1 MVHHEGGRGG
11 HAVAVGSEGGSA
23 ALGRGNGTRASEPTL
38 RRVSPAAPGGRLRRK
53 VGGRGEA
60 LHVRLSES
68 EWAWVRT
75 HAAEVGLSAQRYL
88 IEAATGGGHERLVA
102 QRALLGEL
110 MAARRD
116 LAGACRN
123 LNQLTRLAHVTGG
136 RPARLGELASRL
148 EGLAKLL
155 ESLAPVAS
163 RSLTVA
169 TAGPS
174 RSDDGDGSGVRE

>member
-1 MVHHEGGRGG
+1 MEVE
-11 HAVAVGSEGGSA
+11 AVSA
-23 ALGRGNGTRASEPTL
+23 ALGQEAGGEAAQGER

-53 VGGRGEA
+53 TGGRSES
-60 LHVRLSES
+60 LHVRLSPS

-75 HAAEVGLSAQRYL
+75 RAAEVGLSAQRYL

-123 LNQLTRLAHVTGG
+123 LNQLTRLAHSTGG
-136 RPARLGELASRL
+136 RPARLGEVAARL

-155 ESLAPVAS
+155 EALAPAAS
-163 RSLTVA
+163 RSLGEVP
-169 TAGPS
+169 AGPS
-174 RSDDGDGSGVRE
+174 GGDEPAGSQAAEGATA

>member
-1 MVHHEGGRGG
+1 M
-11 HAVAVGSEGGSA
+11 
-23 ALGRGNGTRASEPTL
+23 
-38 RRVSPAAPGGRLRRK
+38 SPAAPGGRLRRK
-53 VGGRGEA
+53 TGGRSES

-110 MAARRD
+110 MAARRE

-123 LNQLTRLAHVTGG
+123 LNQLTRLAHATGG
-136 RPARLGELASRL
+136 RPARLGEVADRL
-148 EGLAKLL
+148 EGLARLL
-155 ESLAPVAS
+155 ESLAPAAS
-163 RSLTVA
+163 RSLSTRPL
-169 TAGPS
+169 GPS
-174 RSDDGDGSGVRE
+174 PAESEGAGESEETVST

>member
-1 MVHHEGGRGG
+1 MEVE
-11 HAVAVGSEGGSA
+11 AASA
-23 ALGRGNGTRASEPTL
+23 ALGQEPDEIGGQGRP

-53 VGGRGEA
+53 TGGRSES
-60 LHVRLSES
+60 LHVRLSAS

-123 LNQLTRLAHVTGG
+123 LNQLTRLAHATGG
-136 RPARLGELASRL
+136 HPARLGEVTARL
-148 EGLAKLL
+148 EGLARLL
-155 ESLAPVAS
+155 EALAPAAS
-163 RSLTVA
+163 RSLA
-169 TAGPS
+169 EDTAGLP
-174 RSDDGDGSGVRE
+174 RGGDAEDSGVAG